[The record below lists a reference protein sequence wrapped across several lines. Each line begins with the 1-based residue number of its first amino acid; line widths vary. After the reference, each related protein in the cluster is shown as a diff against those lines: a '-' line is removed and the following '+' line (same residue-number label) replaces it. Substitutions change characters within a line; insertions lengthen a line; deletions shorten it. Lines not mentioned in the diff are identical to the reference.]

1 MKIIKTE
8 AKEIYTKTKLPG
20 ADYVLNQYVGCQHA
34 CTYCYAKF
42 ICRWKDFGKFGTW
55 VEAKINAPELVARK
69 TVKGEVFMS
78 SMSDPYQQVEKELE
92 LTKRVL
98 ENLDKNTKLSILT
111 KSNLILRDLKLL
123 KQFKNLEVGFT
134 INDFEGKTKDL
145 MEPFAPSYNL
155 RLEAL
160 KTLNK
165 EGIKTYVFVSPIV
178 PGLIDLKTVI
188 NNTKQYSDHY
198 WFEFMNLRGAGSEFV
213 AMMQKVYPE
222 SLKILQD
229 KKLMVEFVKECDNII
244 KKSGV
249 KYSGIEQHN
258 S

>member
-1 MKIIKTE
+1 
-8 AKEIYTKTKLPG
+8 
-20 ADYVLNQYVGCQHA
+20 
-34 CTYCYAKF
+34 
-42 ICRWKDFGKFGTW
+42 
-55 VEAKINAPELVARK
+55 
-69 TVKGEVFMS
+69 
-78 SMSDPYQQVEKELE
+78 MSDPYQQVEKELE

-198 WFEFMNLRGAGSEFV
+198 
-213 AMMQKVYPE
+213 
-222 SLKILQD
+222 
-229 KKLMVEFVKECDNII
+229 
-244 KKSGV
+244 
-249 KYSGIEQHN
+249 
-258 S
+258 